1 MINKIWASFII
12 IGILYSILTNNV
24 ELISTEIIKGTETT
38 LNMIMKIFPV
48 MALWLGIMKI
58 AEASN
63 LLKKI
68 SQLLSPIMKKIFPEI
83 PENHESISL
92 ITTNVVANLFGLGN
106 ASTPIGLKTM
116 KSLQEL
122 NKNTKEASHSMITF
136 LVLNTTGLTIIPTTI
151 LSINMMYNKTNPT
164 EIILPCFLASLSAT
178 IGGLIT
184 DRILQRKDKKCNKY
198 QI

>member
-12 IGILYSILTNNV
+12 IGITYSILTNNV
-24 ELISTEIIKGTETT
+24 ELISTEIIKEAETT
-38 LNMIMKIFPV
+38 LNMITKIFPV

-58 AEASN
+58 AEESN

-68 SQLLSPIMKKIFPEI
+68 SKLLSPIMKKIFPEI
-83 PENHESISL
+83 PEDHESISL
-92 ITTNVVANLFGLGN
+92 ITTNIVANLFGLGN

-122 NKNTKEASHSMITF
+122 NKNKKEASHSMITF
-136 LVLNTTGLTIIPTTI
+136 LVLNTTRLTIIPTTI
-151 LSINMMYNKTNPT
+151 LSLNMNSKNPT

-178 IGGLIT
+178 IGGLII

>member
-12 IGILYSILTNNV
+12 IGITYSILTNNV
-24 ELISTEIIKGTETT
+24 ELISSEIIKSTENT
-38 LNMIMKIFPV
+38 LNMITKIFPV

-58 AEASN
+58 AEASD
-63 LLKKI
+63 LLKKV
-68 SQLLSPIMKKIFPEI
+68 SKLLSPIMKKVFPEI

-92 ITTNVVANLFGLGN
+92 ITTNIVANLFGLGN

-122 NKNTKEASHSMITF
+122 NKNKKEASHSMITF

-151 LSINMMYNKTNPT
+151 ISINMMYNPNNPT

-178 IGGLIT
+178 IGGLIV
-184 DRILQRKDKKCNKY
+184 DRILQRKDKKCRHY

>member
-24 ELISTEIIKGTETT
+24 ELISTEIIKGAETS
-38 LNMIMKIFPV
+38 LNMITKIFPV

-58 AEASN
+58 AEESN

-68 SQLLSPIMKKIFPEI
+68 SKLLSPIMKKIFPEI
-83 PENHESISL
+83 PEDHESISL
-92 ITTNVVANLFGLGN
+92 ITTNIVANLFGLGN

-122 NKNTKEASHSMITF
+122 NKNKKEASHSMITF

-151 LSINMMYNKTNPT
+151 LSLNMNAKNPT

-178 IGGLIT
+178 IGGLII
-184 DRILQRKDKKCNKY
+184 DRILQRKDKKCRHY
-198 QI
+198 PI

>member
-12 IGILYSILTNNV
+12 IGITYSILTNNT
-24 ELISTEIIKGTETT
+24 ELISTEIIKGAETT
-38 LNMIMKIFPV
+38 LNMITKIFPV

-68 SQLLSPIMKKIFPEI
+68 SIILSPIMKKIFPEI

-122 NKNTKEASHSMITF
+122 NKNKKEASHSMITF

-151 LSINMMYNKTNPT
+151 LSLNMNAKNPT

-178 IGGLIT
+178 IGGLII
-184 DRILQRKDKKCNKY
+184 DRIFQRKDKKCKTY
-198 QI
+198 QT

>member
-12 IGILYSILTNNV
+12 IGITYSILTNNV
-24 ELISTEIIKGTETT
+24 ELISTEIIKGAETT
-38 LNMIMKIFPV
+38 LNMITKIFPV

-58 AEASN
+58 AEVSN

-68 SQLLSPIMKKIFPEI
+68 SKLLSPIMKKIFPEI

-122 NKNTKEASHSMITF
+122 NKNKKEASHSMITF

-151 LSINMMYNKTNPT
+151 LSLNMNAKNPT

-178 IGGLIT
+178 IGGLII
-184 DRILQRKDKKCNKY
+184 DRILQRKDKKCKHY

>member
-12 IGILYSILTNNV
+12 IGITYSILTNNV
-24 ELISTEIIKGTETT
+24 ELISTEIIKGAETS

-68 SQLLSPIMKKIFPEI
+68 SKLLSPIMKKIFPEI

-122 NKNTKEASHSMITF
+122 NKNKKEASHSMITF

-151 LSINMMYNKTNPT
+151 LSLNMNAKNPT

-178 IGGLIT
+178 IGGLII
-184 DRILQRKDKKCNKY
+184 DRILQRKDKKCKTY
-198 QI
+198 QT

>member
-12 IGILYSILTNNV
+12 LGIIYSILTNNT
-24 ELISTEIIKGTETT
+24 ELISTEIIKGAETT
-38 LNMIMKIFPV
+38 LNMITKIFPV

-58 AEASN
+58 AEESN

-68 SQLLSPIMKKIFPEI
+68 SKLLSPIMKKIFPEI

-122 NKNTKEASHSMITF
+122 NKNKKEASHSMITF

-151 LSINMMYNKTNPT
+151 LSLNMNAKNPT

-178 IGGLIT
+178 IGGLII

-198 QI
+198 QT

>member
-1 MINKIWASFII
+1 MINKIWAFFII
-12 IGILYSILTNNV
+12 IGILYSILTNNM
-24 ELISTEIIKGTETT
+24 ELISTEIIKGAETT
-38 LNMIMKIFPV
+38 LNMITKIFPV

-68 SQLLSPIMKKIFPEI
+68 SKLLSPIMKKIFPEI

-122 NKNTKEASHSMITF
+122 NINKKEASHSMITF

-151 LSINMMYNKTNPT
+151 LSLNMNAKNPT

-178 IGGLIT
+178 IGGLII
-184 DRILQRKDKKCNKY
+184 DRILQRKDKKCKTY

>member
-12 IGILYSILTNNV
+12 IGITYSILTNNT
-24 ELISTEIIKGTETT
+24 ELISTEIIKGAETT
-38 LNMIMKIFPV
+38 LNMITKIFPV

-68 SQLLSPIMKKIFPEI
+68 SIILSPIMKKIFPEI

-122 NKNTKEASHSMITF
+122 NKNKKEASHSMITF

-151 LSINMMYNKTNPT
+151 LSLNMNAKKPT

-178 IGGLIT
+178 IGGLII
-184 DRILQRKDKKCNKY
+184 DRILQRKDKKCKTY

>member
-12 IGILYSILTNNV
+12 IGILYSILTNNT
-24 ELISTEIIKGTETT
+24 ELISTEIIKSTETT
-38 LNMIMKIFPV
+38 LNMITKIFPV

-58 AEASN
+58 AEESN

-68 SQLLSPIMKKIFPEI
+68 SKLLSPIMKKIFPEI

-106 ASTPIGLKTM
+106 AGTPIGLKTM
-116 KSLQEL
+116 KTLQEL
-122 NKNTKEASHSMITF
+122 NKNKKEASHSMITF

-151 LSINMMYNKTNPT
+151 LSLNMNAKNPT

-178 IGGLIT
+178 IGGLII
-184 DRILQRKDKKCNKY
+184 DRILQRKDKKCKTY
-198 QI
+198 QT

>member
-1 MINKIWASFII
+1 MINKIWSSFII
-12 IGILYSILTNNV
+12 IGIIYSILTNKT
-24 ELISTEIIKGTETT
+24 ELISTEIINSTQTSLT
-38 LNMIMKIFPV
+38 MITKIFPV

-58 AEASN
+58 AETSG

-68 SQLLSPIMKKIFPEI
+68 SKLLSPIMTKIFPEI
-83 PENHESISL
+83 PAHHESISL

-122 NKNTKEASHSMITF
+122 NEDKTKASHSMITF

-151 LSINMMYNKTNPT
+151 ISINMMHNIKNPS

-178 IGGLIT
+178 IGGLII
-184 DRILQRKDKKCNKY
+184 DRIFQRKDKK
-198 QI
+198 

>member
-12 IGILYSILTNNV
+12 IGIIYSILTNNT
-24 ELISTEIIKGTETT
+24 ELISTEIIKGAETT
-38 LNMIMKIFPV
+38 LNMITKIFPV

-58 AEASN
+58 AEESN
-63 LLKKI
+63 LLKKL
-68 SQLLSPIMKKIFPEI
+68 SKLLSPIMKKIFPEI

-122 NKNTKEASHSMITF
+122 NKNKKEASHSMITF

-151 LSINMMYNKTNPT
+151 LSLNMNAKNPT

-178 IGGLIT
+178 IGGLII

>member
-12 IGILYSILTNNV
+12 IGIIYSILTNNV
-24 ELISTEIIKGTETT
+24 ELISTEIIKGAETT
-38 LNMIMKIFPV
+38 LNMITKIFPV

-58 AEASN
+58 AEESN

-68 SQLLSPIMKKIFPEI
+68 SKLLSPIMKKIFPEI

-122 NKNTKEASHSMITF
+122 NKNKKEASHSMITF

-151 LSINMMYNKTNPT
+151 LSLNMNAKNPT

-178 IGGLIT
+178 IGGLII

>member
-12 IGILYSILTNNV
+12 IGIIYSILTNNT
-24 ELISTEIIKGTETT
+24 ELISTEIIKGAETT
-38 LNMIMKIFPV
+38 LNMITKIFPV

-58 AEASN
+58 AEESN

-68 SQLLSPIMKKIFPEI
+68 SKLLSPIMKKIFPEI

-106 ASTPIGLKTM
+106 TSTPIGLKTM

-122 NKNTKEASHSMITF
+122 NKNKKEASHSMITF

-151 LSINMMYNKTNPT
+151 LSLNMNAKNPT

-178 IGGLIT
+178 IGGLII

>member
-12 IGILYSILTNNV
+12 IGITYSILTNNT
-24 ELISTEIIKGTETT
+24 ELISTEIIKGAETT
-38 LNMIMKIFPV
+38 LNMITKIFPV

-68 SQLLSPIMKKIFPEI
+68 SIILSPIMKKIFPEI

-122 NKNTKEASHSMITF
+122 NKNKKEASHSMITF

-151 LSINMMYNKTNPT
+151 LSLNMNAKNPT

-178 IGGLIT
+178 IGGLII
-184 DRILQRKDKKCNKY
+184 DRIFQRKDKKCKTY

>member
-1 MINKIWASFII
+1 MINKIWAAFII
-12 IGILYSILTNNV
+12 IGITYSILTNNT
-24 ELISTEIIKGTETT
+24 ELISTEIIKGAETT
-38 LNMIMKIFPV
+38 LNMITKIFPV

-68 SQLLSPIMKKIFPEI
+68 SIILSPIMKKIFPEI

-122 NKNTKEASHSMITF
+122 NKNKKEASHSMITF

-151 LSINMMYNKTNPT
+151 LSLNMNAKNPT

-178 IGGLIT
+178 IGGLII
-184 DRILQRKDKKCNKY
+184 DRILQRKDKKCKTY
-198 QI
+198 QT

>member
-12 IGILYSILTNNV
+12 IGITFSILTNKA
-24 ELISTEIIKGTETT
+24 ELISTEIIKGAETS
-38 LNMIMKIFPV
+38 LNMITKIFPV

-58 AEASN
+58 AEKSN
-63 LLKKI
+63 LLKKL
-68 SQLLSPIMKKIFPEI
+68 SKLLSPIMTKIFPDI
-83 PENHESISL
+83 PKNHESISL

-106 ASTPIGLKTM
+106 AATPIGLKTM

-122 NKNTKEASHSMITF
+122 NKNKEEASHSMITF

-151 LSINMMYNKTNPT
+151 ISINMMHNIKNPS

-178 IGGLIT
+178 IGGLII
-184 DRILQRKDKKCNKY
+184 DRIFQRKDKK
-198 QI
+198 

>member
-12 IGILYSILTNNV
+12 IGITYSILTNNT
-24 ELISTEIIKGTETT
+24 ELISTEIIKSTETT
-38 LNMIMKIFPV
+38 LNMITKIFPV

-68 SQLLSPIMKKIFPEI
+68 SIILSPIMKKIFPEI

-122 NKNTKEASHSMITF
+122 NKNKKEASHSMITF

-151 LSINMMYNKTNPT
+151 LSLNMNAKNPT
-164 EIILPCFLASLSAT
+164 EIILPCFLASSSAT
-178 IGGLIT
+178 IGGLII
-184 DRILQRKDKKCNKY
+184 DRILQRKDKKCKTY
-198 QI
+198 QT

>member
-12 IGILYSILTNNV
+12 IGIIYSILTNNT
-24 ELISTEIIKGTETT
+24 ELISTEIIKGAETT
-38 LNMIMKIFPV
+38 LNMITKIFPV

-58 AEASN
+58 AEESN
-63 LLKKI
+63 LLKKL
-68 SQLLSPIMKKIFPEI
+68 SKLLSPIMKKIFPEI

-122 NKNTKEASHSMITF
+122 NKNKKEASHSMITF

-151 LSINMMYNKTNPT
+151 LSLNMNAKNPT

-178 IGGLIT
+178 IGGLII
-184 DRILQRKDKKCNKY
+184 DRILQRKDKKCNK
-198 QI
+198 

>member
-24 ELISTEIIKGTETT
+24 ELISRELVKGAETS
-38 LNMIMKIFPV
+38 LNMITKIFPV

-58 AEASN
+58 AEESN

-68 SQLLSPIMKKIFPEI
+68 SKLLSPIMKKIFPEI

-122 NKNTKEASHSMITF
+122 NKNKKEASHSMITF

-151 LSINMMYNKTNPT
+151 LSLNMNAKNPT

-178 IGGLIT
+178 IGGLII
-184 DRILQRKDKKCNKY
+184 DRILQRKDKKCKTY
-198 QI
+198 QT

>member
-12 IGILYSILTNNV
+12 IGIIYSILTNNV
-24 ELISTEIIKGTETT
+24 ELISTEIIKGTETS
-38 LNMIMKIFPV
+38 LNMITKIFPV
-48 MALWLGIMKI
+48 MALWLGLMKI
-58 AEASN
+58 AEESN

-68 SQLLSPIMKKIFPEI
+68 SKLLSPIVKKIFPEI

-106 ASTPIGLKTM
+106 AGTPIGLKTM

-122 NKNTKEASHSMITF
+122 NKNKKEASHSMITF

-151 LSINMMYNKTNPT
+151 LSLNMNSKNPT

-178 IGGLIT
+178 IGGLIV

>member
-12 IGILYSILTNNV
+12 LGILYSILTNNT
-24 ELISTEIIKGTETT
+24 ELISTEIIKGAETT
-38 LNMIMKIFPV
+38 LNMITKIFPV

-58 AEASN
+58 AEESN

-68 SQLLSPIMKKIFPEI
+68 SKLLSPIMKKIFPEI

-122 NKNTKEASHSMITF
+122 NKNKKEASHSMITF

-151 LSINMMYNKTNPT
+151 LSLNMNAKNPT

-178 IGGLIT
+178 IGGLII
-184 DRILQRKDKKCNKY
+184 DRILQRKDKKCKTY
-198 QI
+198 QT

>member
-24 ELISTEIIKGTETT
+24 ELISRELVKGAETS
-38 LNMIMKIFPV
+38 LNMITKIFPV

-58 AEASN
+58 AEESN

-68 SQLLSPIMKKIFPEI
+68 SKLLSPIMKKIFPEI

-92 ITTNVVANLFGLGN
+92 ITTNVVANLFGLCN
-106 ASTPIGLKTM
+106 AGTPIGLKTM

-122 NKNTKEASHSMITF
+122 NKNKKEASHSMITF

-151 LSINMMYNKTNPT
+151 LSLNMNAKNPT

-178 IGGLIT
+178 IGGLII
-184 DRILQRKDKKCNKY
+184 DRILQRKDKKCKTY
-198 QI
+198 QT

>member
-12 IGILYSILTNNV
+12 IGIIYSILTNNV

-38 LNMIMKIFPV
+38 LNMITKIFPV

-58 AEASN
+58 AEESN

-68 SQLLSPIMKKIFPEI
+68 SKLLSPIMKKIFPEI

-122 NKNTKEASHSMITF
+122 NKNKKEASHSMITF

-151 LSINMMYNKTNPT
+151 LSLNMNAKNPT

-178 IGGLIT
+178 IGGLII
-184 DRILQRKDKKCNKY
+184 DRILQRKDKKCKTY
-198 QI
+198 QT

>member
-12 IGILYSILTNNV
+12 IGITYSILTNNT
-24 ELISTEIIKGTETT
+24 ELISTEIIKGAETT
-38 LNMIMKIFPV
+38 LNMITKIFPV

-58 AEASN
+58 AEVSN
-63 LLKKI
+63 LLKKL
-68 SQLLSPIMKKIFPEI
+68 SKLLSPIMKKIFPEI

-122 NKNTKEASHSMITF
+122 NKNKKEASHSMITF

-151 LSINMMYNKTNPT
+151 LSLNMNAKNPT

-178 IGGLIT
+178 IGGLII

>member
-12 IGILYSILTNNV
+12 IGITYSILTNNT
-24 ELISTEIIKGTETT
+24 ELISTEIIKGAETT
-38 LNMIMKIFPV
+38 LNMITKIFPV

-68 SQLLSPIMKKIFPEI
+68 SIILSPIMKKIFPEI

-122 NKNTKEASHSMITF
+122 NKNKKEASHSMITF

-151 LSINMMYNKTNPT
+151 LSLNMNAKNPT

-178 IGGLIT
+178 IGGLII
-184 DRILQRKDKKCNKY
+184 DRILQRKDKKCKTY
-198 QI
+198 QT

>member
-24 ELISTEIIKGTETT
+24 ELISTEIIKGAETS
-38 LNMIMKIFPV
+38 LNMITKIFPV

-58 AEASN
+58 AEESN

-68 SQLLSPIMKKIFPEI
+68 SKLLSPIITKIFPEI
-83 PENHESISL
+83 PNNHESISL
-92 ITTNVVANLFGLGN
+92 ITTNIVANLFGLGN

-122 NKNTKEASHSMITF
+122 NKNKKEASHSMITF

-151 LSINMMYNKTNPT
+151 LSLNMNAKNPT

-178 IGGLIT
+178 IGGLII
-184 DRILQRKDKKCNKY
+184 DRILQRKDKKCRHY
-198 QI
+198 PI

>member
-12 IGILYSILTNNV
+12 IGILYSILTNNT
-24 ELISTEIIKGTETT
+24 ELISTEIIKSTETT
-38 LNMIMKIFPV
+38 LNMITKIFPV

-63 LLKKI
+63 LLKKL
-68 SQLLSPIMKKIFPEI
+68 SKLLSPIMKKIFPEI

-122 NKNTKEASHSMITF
+122 NKNKKEASHSMITF

-151 LSINMMYNKTNPT
+151 LSLNMNAKNPT

-178 IGGLIT
+178 VGGLII
-184 DRILQRKDKKCNKY
+184 DRILQRKDKKCKTY
-198 QI
+198 QT